1 MKPVKS
7 QNWATPKAEND
18 HFNKKLLWQVYIF
31 LLLPSLGL
39 YSPTPSSEKHQTR
52 QGANKKATQEDKK
65 SKCLI
70 YRAHFILH
78 HIE

>member
-1 MKPVKS
+1 MKPVKL

-18 HFNKKLLWQVYIF
+18 HLKKKTFMAGLYF

-39 YSPTPSSEKHQTR
+39 FSPTPSSEKHQTR